1 MNEVGYTRELAL
13 LVTRNFPPL
22 LGGMEKVNQRLLES
36 LQPAWRTALC
46 GPTGCA
52 SYAPAQT
59 EVKQSRIKPLPIFL
73 LVTLWHAIR
82 LSRRRRPQWV
92 LAGSGLTAPIA
103 WLAARCSGG
112 RAVVYLHGLDVIVPS
127 RIYQWLWLPFIRRC
141 DMTLVNSA
149 NTAKLAVSR
158 GVRSERLHI
167 LHPGTE
173 LPVLDPESALGFR
186 RQFELG
192 QRPLLLS
199 VGRLT
204 QRKGLA
210 EFVKNALPAIL
221 KSHPDTLLV
230 VIGED
235 AVDALHSRAGSE
247 RERILAAAHR
257 AGIGPSLRFLG
268 RCDDGTLSAAYQAC
282 NVHIFPVLELS
293 GDVEG
298 FGMVALEAA
307 AHGLPT
313 VTFEVGGVPD
323 AVEQGRTG
331 SLVRNG
337 DYEAMGT
344 AVIRQIGQT
353 HNQAVIDA
361 CRQFAAGK
369 AWPIFAQRLCDLLSV
384 RHGLREQ
391 V

>member
-1 MNEVGYTRELAL
+1 MNDADSTRALAL

-22 LGGMEKVNQRLLES
+22 LGGMEKVNQHLLES

-46 GPTGCA
+46 GPAGCA

-82 LSRRRRPQWV
+82 LSRRRQPQWV

-112 RAVVYLHGLDVIVPS
+112 KAVVYLHGLDVIVPS

-141 DMTLVNSA
+141 DMALVNSA
-149 NTAKLAVSR
+149 NTAKLALSR
-158 GVRSERLHI
+158 GVRSGRVHI
-167 LHPGTE
+167 LHPGTD
-173 LPVLDPESALGFR
+173 LPVLETKSALAFR

-192 QRPLLLS
+192 QGPLLLS

-210 EFVKNALPAIL
+210 EFVEKALPAIL
-221 KSHPDTLLV
+221 KRHPETLLV
-230 VIGED
+230 IIGED
-235 AVDALHSRAGSE
+235 AVDALRSRAGSE
-247 RERILAAAHR
+247 RERILVAAQR
-257 AGIGPSLRFLG
+257 AGTGQSLRFLG
-268 RCDDGTLSAAYQAC
+268 HCDDATLGAAYQAC
-282 NVHIFPVLELS
+282 DVHIFPVLALP

-313 VTFEVGGVPD
+313 VAFEVGGVPD
-323 AVEQGRTG
+323 SVEQGCTG
-331 SLVRNG
+331 SLVSYG
-337 DYEAMGT
+337 DYEALGA
-344 AVIRQIGQT
+344 AVIRQIDQP

-369 AWPIFAQRLCDLLSV
+369 VWPVFAQRLRDLLSV
-384 RHGLREQ
+384 WHGSRETI
-391 V
+391 